1 MGIVEKTGI
10 YQHIV
15 ITPPGAQG
23 SNPHGDKDFSD
34 SLTLRGRGS
43 GRRRRFAAWRTD
55 WVGASLACGLRTREL
70 PGKTERLKFR
80 T

>member
-43 GRRRRFAAWRTD
+43 GRRRRFAAWRAD
-55 WVGASLACGLRTREL
+55 WGGGLAGVWFAHAGVT
-70 PGKTERLKFR
+70 GKD
-80 T
+80 